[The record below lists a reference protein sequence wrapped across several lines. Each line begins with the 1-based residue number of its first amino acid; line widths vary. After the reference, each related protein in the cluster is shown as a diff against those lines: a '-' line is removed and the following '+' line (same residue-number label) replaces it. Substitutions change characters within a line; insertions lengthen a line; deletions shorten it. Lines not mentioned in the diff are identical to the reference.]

1 MAVNDQQFADVLNGS
16 CAQFAADLFVVSDPV
31 IATVAINTNLD
42 QLVGLEAVVDF
53 LENRLG
59 EPVFGNRD
67 DRVEVMSLGAQF
79 ATLGRI

>member
-1 MAVNDQQFADVLNGS
+1 MTAEDDKPKPLLKKLLSSYVI
-16 CAQFAADLFVVSDPV
+16 CAALLF
-31 IATVAINTNLD
+31 
-42 QLVGLEAVVDF
+42 VGLEAVVDF